1 MGHYWFQV
9 MTDNYDELCPSVPD
23 FRGRLTDSVIEDVK
37 KRAAAT
43 IKANGLQTGCLAVN
57 EGDDI
62 IDTYEIDCS
71 DYKNI

>member
-1 MGHYWFQV
+1 MRHYWFQV
-9 MTDNYDELCPSVPD
+9 MTDDYDELCPSVPD

-37 KRAAAT
+37 RQAAAT

>member
-1 MGHYWFQV
+1 
-9 MTDNYDELCPSVPD
+9 MTDDYDELCPSVPD

-37 KRAAAT
+37 RQAAAT